1 MSTGWDH
8 LSKLS
13 GRSAKPEFINR
24 IIKVCIDHDPRI
36 SHLDTVY
43 VYHYGTKFL
52 VEVHIVLDEDMPLKV
67 AHDISEALQ
76 INIESLPEVER
87 AFVHTDYE
95 YEHQPQDEHKVV

>member
-1 MSTGWDH
+1 
-8 LSKLS
+8 LF
-13 GRSAKPEFINR
+13 EFQ
-24 IIKVCIDHDPRI
+24 VCIDHDPRI

-43 VYHYGTKFL
+43 VYHFGTKFL

-67 AHDISEALQ
+67 AHDISESLQ

-95 YEHQPQDEHKVV
+95 YDHQPQDEHKIV